1 MTCNK
6 QLSFFRINTFVAR
19 EEKPRVTEP
28 ADNQLR
34 DTGYPGQLSEAWWH
48 QKSHATMNSLCLTGP
63 RARYVQY
70 YVFMGPKEIQLSD
83 FFLTLKHQYWP
94 VSGQILL
101 FTC

>member
-34 DTGYPGQLSEAWWH
+34 DTGYPGQLSEAW
-48 QKSHATMNSLCLTGP
+48 
-63 RARYVQY
+63 
-70 YVFMGPKEIQLSD
+70 
-83 FFLTLKHQYWP
+83 
-94 VSGQILL
+94 
-101 FTC
+101 